1 MLDDAPASSAN
12 RAESTAAPALGA
24 APRVLM
30 LCGDAEHNL
39 GDRAILQA
47 MCQELRAVRPDI
59 KLTVL
64 SRDARRA
71 GQDFGAEVL
80 PPGWRGFARLCRAAM
95 RSDLVLCGGGGLFQD
110 DDSLIKMPYWG
121 LRGALARMLA
131 RRVVGYALGVGPLRA
146 RSSRLSAR
154 LAFACMEPVSVRD
167 HQAREVAQRLTK
179 KPLVVLP
186 DPALFL
192 KAADP
197 EAARA
202 WLTAQGVPL
211 DRRPLIGVA
220 PRRWFPPRS
229 RIIPHSVA
237 VSIGLPDEQ
246 RSAAGQR
253 LLGLLAQ
260 VLDRIVQRHDAYF
273 LFLPTYCVRHEGDD
287 RIGEEILARMARP
300 RGKILRISSAPLY
313 KAVAGQLNAMLGG
326 RMHPTILAAAAGT
339 PVVGLAYNQ
348 KFRGFF
354 ELLGYPERVLD
365 VTSFVDGALVDRLET
380 LLETALAGGRVD
392 RAPIEALGQELRA
405 FNRRL
410 LRDQP

>member
-121 LRGALARMLA
+121 LRVALARMLA

-154 LAFACMEPVSVRD
+154 LAFACMEPVSVRGPPG
-167 HQAREVAQRLTK
+167 AGSG
-179 KPLVVLP
+179 
-186 DPALFL
+186 PASHE
-192 KAADP
+192 
-197 EAARA
+197 EAAGR
-202 WLTAQGVPL
+202 
-211 DRRPLIGVA
+211 A
-220 PRRWFPPRS
+220 PRPGPVPES
-229 RIIPHSVA
+229 
-237 VSIGLPDEQ
+237 G
-246 RSAAGQR
+246 
-253 LLGLLAQ
+253 
-260 VLDRIVQRHDAYF
+260 
-273 LFLPTYCVRHEGDD
+273 
-287 RIGEEILARMARP
+287 RP
-300 RGKILRISSAPLY
+300 RGSPRLADGSGCATGPPATNWRGAAPL
-313 KAVAGQLNAMLGG
+313 VS
-326 RMHPTILAAAAGT
+326 AAE
-339 PVVGLAYNQ
+339 PNHS
-348 KFRGFF
+348 
-354 ELLGYPERVLD
+354 P
-365 VTSFVDGALVDRLET
+365 
-380 LLETALAGGRVD
+380 
-392 RAPIEALGQELRA
+392 
-405 FNRRL
+405 
-410 LRDQP
+410 